1 MRLDV
6 LNGPNLDLLG
16 TREPETYGTTTLAE
30 LDAMC
35 VEAGTALGCDVH
47 CFQTNDEGRLLARI
61 REARDA
67 GTAGFVVNAAAWTH
81 TSVAVRD
88 ALLGV
93 GLPFVEVHLSN
104 VFAREPFRHH
114 SMLSDVAVGV
124 ITGLG
129 PAGYPYALD
138 ALRRAVAEPVG
149 GLERPTRAR

>member
-16 TREPETYGTTTLAE
+16 SREPDTYGTLTLAE
-30 LDAMC
+30 LDAIC
-35 VEAGTALGCDVH
+35 AAAGAALGCDVH
-47 CFQTNDEGRLLARI
+47 CFQTNDEGALLARI

-67 GTAGFVVNAAAWTH
+67 GSAGFVVNAAAWTH

-93 GLPFVEVHLSN
+93 ALPFVEVHLSN

-114 SMLSDVAVGV
+114 SMLSDVANGV

-129 PAGYPYALD
+129 SDGYRYALD
-138 ALRRAVAEPVG
+138 ALHRAVSGPRG
-149 GLERPTRAR
+149 GLERLPRAG

>member
-16 TREPETYGTTTLAE
+16 TREPGTYGTTTLAE
-30 LDAMC
+30 LDALC
-35 VEAGTALGCDVH
+35 VAAGAALGCDVR
-47 CFQTNDEGRLLARI
+47 CFQTNDEAALLGRM

-67 GTAGFVVNAAAWTH
+67 GSRGFVVNAAAWTH

-88 ALLGV
+88 SLLAV

-104 VFAREPFRHH
+104 VFAREPFRHR
-114 SMLSDVAVGV
+114 STLSDAAIGV

-129 PAGYPYALD
+129 PDGYRYALD
-138 ALRRAVAEPVG
+138 ALHRVVQ
-149 GLERPTRAR
+149 